1 MAFCKFSS
9 EYVISKE
16 TQVDNLF
23 INEFL
28 PYAPAECVKVYL
40 YGLYKCSNSGAYD
53 NTIENFSKV
62 LNLTEEEI
70 EDAFLYWQEQGL
82 VQVLNTCPIEIRFM
96 PLKNVINNTKK
107 YKPEEFAT
115 FNRQVQEI
123 LEGRQITPTEYD
135 EYYYLLKTLHFQPE
149 ALLMII
155 KFCTQI
161 KGANVG
167 YKYILTV
174 AKNWANEGITTTKS
188 VEDRLISY
196 EQAGSDI
203 EKLLKLCGAKR
214 IASLEERELF
224 LKWTKEFGF
233 DFKTLEYVAK
243 LLKPNKVNFDKLDV
257 RLTKYYEMKK
267 LSIKEIEDYEKEKSE
282 MYSLARDINKKMGLY
297 YENLEPVVENYISKW
312 LNLGHSQAS
321 LFALA
326 EYCFKNSIRT
336 LEGLDS
342 TILKL
347 YKLGVVSIEAIE
359 QYMSELI
366 TQDKEIKNILEKLG
380 IARLVTNQDRAYYK
394 TWTQV
399 WNLSDELINLGTE
412 LSTGKFQPI
421 QYLNKLLSN
430 WHTNNVKTLEEA
442 KNCKLPE
449 KEKEIKTRVSPNKGR
464 SYKKEELDALFDSLE
479 EIEL

>member
-16 TQVDNLF
+16 TPVDNLF

-40 YGLYKCSNSGAYD
+40 YGLYKCTNSSSYD
-53 NTIENFSKV
+53 NTIENFAKV
-62 LNLTEEEI
+62 LNLTEEEV
-70 EDAFLYWQEQGL
+70 EDAFLYWQDEGL

-107 YKPEEFAT
+107 YKPEEFST

-135 EYYYLLKTLHFQPE
+135 EYYYLLKTMHFQPE

-167 YKYILTV
+167 YKYIVTV

-188 VEDRLISY
+188 VEERLFTY
-196 EQAGSDI
+196 EQAGSDL
-203 EKLLKLCGAKR
+203 EKLLKICGAKR
-214 IASLEERELF
+214 NATLEEREMF
-224 LKWTKEFGF
+224 LKWTKELGF
-233 DFKTLEYVAK
+233 NYNTIEYVAK
-243 LLKPNKVNFDKLDV
+243 LLKPTKVNFEKLDA
-257 RLTKYYEMKK
+257 RLLKYYEMKK

-282 MYSLARDINKKMGLY
+282 MYTLAKEINKKMGLY
-297 YENLEPVVENYISKW
+297 YENLEPVVENYVSKW
-312 LNLGHSQAS
+312 LNLGHNSTS
-321 LFALA
+321 LLALA
-326 EYCFKNSIRT
+326 DYCFKNSIRT

-342 TILKL
+342 TVLKL
-347 YKLGVVSIEAIE
+347 YKLGIVSMEAIE
-359 QYMSELI
+359 EYMQELI
-366 TQDKEIKNILEKLG
+366 SLDKEIKEILEKLG
-380 IARLVTNQDRAYYK
+380 ISRMVTNQDRTYYK
-394 TWTQV
+394 TWKQD
-399 WNLSDELINLGTE
+399 WNLSAELIALGVE
-412 LSTGKFQPI
+412 MSADKFQPL

-430 WHTNNVKTLEEA
+430 WHTNSVKTLDEA
-442 KNCKLPE
+442 KNYIIPE
-449 KEKEIKTRVSPNKGR
+449 KAPEKVSKNKGR

>member
-16 TQVDNLF
+16 TPVDNLF

-40 YGLYKCSNSGAYD
+40 YGLYKCTNSSSYD
-53 NTIENFSKV
+53 NTIENFAKV
-62 LNLTEEEI
+62 LNLTEEEV
-70 EDAFLYWQEQGL
+70 EDAFLYWQDEGL

-107 YKPEEFAT
+107 YKPEEFST

-135 EYYYLLKTLHFQPE
+135 EYYYLLKTMHFQPE

-167 YKYILTV
+167 YKYIVTV

-188 VEDRLISY
+188 VEERLFTY
-196 EQAGSDI
+196 EQAGSDL
-203 EKLLKLCGAKR
+203 EKLLKICGAKR
-214 IASLEERELF
+214 NATLEEREMF
-224 LKWTKEFGF
+224 LKWTKELGF
-233 DFKTLEYVAK
+233 NYNTIEYVAK
-243 LLKPNKVNFDKLDV
+243 LLKPTKVNFEKLDA
-257 RLTKYYEMKK
+257 RLLKYYEMKK

-282 MYSLARDINKKMGLY
+282 MYTLAREINKKMGLY

-312 LNLGHSQAS
+312 LNLGHNSTS
-321 LFALA
+321 LLALA
-326 EYCFKNSIRT
+326 DYCFKNSIRT

-342 TILKL
+342 TVLKL
-347 YKLGVVSIEAIE
+347 YKLGVVSMEAIE
-359 QYMSELI
+359 EYMQELI
-366 TQDKEIKNILEKLG
+366 SLDKEIKEILEKLG
-380 IARLVTNQDRAYYK
+380 ISRMVTNQDRTYYK
-394 TWTQV
+394 TWKQD
-399 WNLSDELINLGTE
+399 WNLSSELIALGVE
-412 LSTGKFQPI
+412 MSAGKFQPL

-430 WHTNNVKTLEEA
+430 WHTNSVKTLDED
-442 KNCKLPE
+442 KNYIIPE
-449 KEKEIKTRVSPNKGR
+449 KAPEKVSKNKGR

>member
-16 TQVDNLF
+16 TPVDNLF

-40 YGLYKCSNSGAYD
+40 YGLYKCTNSSSYD
-53 NTIENFSKV
+53 NTIENFAKV
-62 LNLTEEEI
+62 LNLTEEEV
-70 EDAFLYWQEQGL
+70 EDAFLYWQDEGL

-107 YKPEEFAT
+107 YKPEEFST

-135 EYYYLLKTLHFQPE
+135 EYYYLLKTMHFQPE

-167 YKYILTV
+167 YKYIVTV

-188 VEDRLISY
+188 VEERLFTY
-196 EQAGSDI
+196 EQAGSDL
-203 EKLLKLCGAKR
+203 EKLLKICGAKR
-214 IASLEERELF
+214 NATLEEREMF
-224 LKWTKEFGF
+224 LKWTKELGF
-233 DFKTLEYVAK
+233 NYNTIEYVAK
-243 LLKPNKVNFDKLDV
+243 LLKPTKVNFEKLDA
-257 RLTKYYEMKK
+257 RLLKYYEMKK

-282 MYSLARDINKKMGLY
+282 MYTLAREINKKMGLY

-312 LNLGHSQAS
+312 LNLGHNSTS
-321 LFALA
+321 LLALA
-326 EYCFKNSIRT
+326 DYCFKNSIRT

-342 TILKL
+342 TVLKL
-347 YKLGVVSIEAIE
+347 YKLGVVSMEAIE
-359 QYMSELI
+359 EYMQELI
-366 TQDKEIKNILEKLG
+366 SLDKEIKEILEKLG
-380 IARLVTNQDRAYYK
+380 ISRMVTNQDRTYYK
-394 TWTQV
+394 TWKQD
-399 WNLSDELINLGTE
+399 WNLSSELIALGVE
-412 LSTGKFQPI
+412 MSAGKFQPL

-430 WHTNNVKTLEEA
+430 WHTNSVKTLDEA
-442 KNCKLPE
+442 KNYIIPE
-449 KEKEIKTRVSPNKGR
+449 KAPEKVSKNKGR

>member
-16 TQVDNLF
+16 TPVDNLF

-40 YGLYKCSNSGAYD
+40 YGLYKCTNSSSYD
-53 NTIENFSKV
+53 NTIENFAKV
-62 LNLTEEEI
+62 LNLTEEEV
-70 EDAFLYWQEQGL
+70 EDAFLYWQDEGL

-107 YKPEEFAT
+107 YKPEEFST

-123 LEGRQITPTEYD
+123 VEGRQITPTEYD
-135 EYYYLLKTLHFQPE
+135 EYYYLLKTMHFQPE

-167 YKYILTV
+167 YKYIVTV

-188 VEDRLISY
+188 VEERLFTY
-196 EQAGSDI
+196 EQAGSDL
-203 EKLLKLCGAKR
+203 EKLLKICGAKR
-214 IASLEERELF
+214 NATLEEREMF
-224 LKWTKEFGF
+224 LKWTKELGF
-233 DFKTLEYVAK
+233 NYNTIEYVAK
-243 LLKPNKVNFDKLDV
+243 LLKPTKVNFEKLDA
-257 RLTKYYEMKK
+257 RLLKYYEMKK

-282 MYSLARDINKKMGLY
+282 MYTLAREINKKMGLY

-312 LNLGHSQAS
+312 LNLGHNSTS
-321 LFALA
+321 LLALA
-326 EYCFKNSIRT
+326 DYCFKNSIRT

-342 TILKL
+342 TVLKL
-347 YKLGVVSIEAIE
+347 YKLGVVSMEAIE
-359 QYMSELI
+359 EYMQELI
-366 TQDKEIKNILEKLG
+366 SLDKEIKEILEKLG
-380 IARLVTNQDRAYYK
+380 ISRMVTNQDRTYYK
-394 TWTQV
+394 TWKQD
-399 WNLSDELINLGTE
+399 WNLSSELIALGVE
-412 LSTGKFQPI
+412 MSAGKFQPL

-430 WHTNNVKTLEEA
+430 WHTNSVKTLDEA
-442 KNCKLPE
+442 KNYIIPE
-449 KEKEIKTRVSPNKGR
+449 KAPEKVSKNKGR

>member
-16 TQVDNLF
+16 TPVDNLF

-40 YGLYKCSNSGAYD
+40 YGLYKCTNSSSYD
-53 NTIENFSKV
+53 NTIEIFAKV
-62 LNLTEEEI
+62 LNLTEEEV
-70 EDAFLYWQEQGL
+70 EDAFLYWQDEGL

-107 YKPEEFAT
+107 YKPEEFST

-135 EYYYLLKTLHFQPE
+135 EYYYLLKTMHFQPE

-167 YKYILTV
+167 YKYIVTV

-188 VEDRLISY
+188 VEERLFTY
-196 EQAGSDI
+196 EQAGSDL
-203 EKLLKLCGAKR
+203 EKLLKICGAKR
-214 IASLEERELF
+214 NATLEEREMF
-224 LKWTKEFGF
+224 LKWTKELGF
-233 DFKTLEYVAK
+233 NYNTIEYVAK
-243 LLKPNKVNFDKLDV
+243 LLKPTKVNFEKLDA
-257 RLTKYYEMKK
+257 RLLKYYEMKK

-282 MYSLARDINKKMGLY
+282 MYTLAREINKKMGLY

-312 LNLGHSQAS
+312 LNLGHNSTS
-321 LFALA
+321 LLALA
-326 EYCFKNSIRT
+326 DYCFKNSIRT

-342 TILKL
+342 TVLKL
-347 YKLGVVSIEAIE
+347 YKLGVVSMEAIE
-359 QYMSELI
+359 EYMQELI
-366 TQDKEIKNILEKLG
+366 SLDKEIKEILEKLG
-380 IARLVTNQDRAYYK
+380 ISRMVTNQDRTYYK
-394 TWTQV
+394 TWKQD
-399 WNLSDELINLGTE
+399 WNLSSELIALGVE
-412 LSTGKFQPI
+412 MSAGKFQPL

-430 WHTNNVKTLEEA
+430 WHTNSVKTLDEA
-442 KNCKLPE
+442 KNYIIPE
-449 KEKEIKTRVSPNKGR
+449 KAPEKVSKNKGR

>member
-16 TQVDNLF
+16 TPVDNLF

-40 YGLYKCSNSGAYD
+40 YGLYKCTNSSSYD
-53 NTIENFSKV
+53 NTIENFAKV
-62 LNLTEEEI
+62 LNLTEEEV
-70 EDAFLYWQEQGL
+70 EDAFLYWQDEGL

-107 YKPEEFAT
+107 YKPEEFST

-135 EYYYLLKTLHFQPE
+135 EYYYLLKTMHFQPE

-167 YKYILTV
+167 YKYIVTV

-188 VEDRLISY
+188 VEERLFTY
-196 EQAGSDI
+196 EQAGSDL
-203 EKLLKLCGAKR
+203 EKLLKICGAKR
-214 IASLEERELF
+214 NATLEEREMF
-224 LKWTKEFGF
+224 LKWTKELGF
-233 DFKTLEYVAK
+233 NYNTIEYVAK
-243 LLKPNKVNFDKLDV
+243 LLKPTKVNFEKLDA
-257 RLTKYYEMKK
+257 RLLKYYEMKK

-282 MYSLARDINKKMGLY
+282 MYTLAREINKKMGLY

-312 LNLGHSQAS
+312 LNLGHNSTS
-321 LFALA
+321 LLALA
-326 EYCFKNSIRT
+326 DYCFKNSIRT

-342 TILKL
+342 TVLKL
-347 YKLGVVSIEAIE
+347 YKLGVVSMEAIE
-359 QYMSELI
+359 EYMQELI
-366 TQDKEIKNILEKLG
+366 SLDKEVKEILEKLG
-380 IARLVTNQDRAYYK
+380 ISRMVTNQDRTYYK
-394 TWTQV
+394 TWKQD
-399 WNLSDELINLGTE
+399 WNLSSELIALGVE
-412 LSTGKFQPI
+412 MSAGKFQPL

-430 WHTNNVKTLEEA
+430 WHTNSVKTLDEA
-442 KNCKLPE
+442 KNYIIPE
-449 KEKEIKTRVSPNKGR
+449 KAPEKVSKNKGR

>member
-16 TQVDNLF
+16 TPVDNLF

-40 YGLYKCSNSGAYD
+40 YGLYKCTNSSSYD
-53 NTIENFSKV
+53 NTIENFAKV
-62 LNLTEEEI
+62 LNLTEEEV
-70 EDAFLYWQEQGL
+70 EDAFLYWQDEGL

-107 YKPEEFAT
+107 YKPEEFST

-135 EYYYLLKTLHFQPE
+135 EYYYLLKTMHFQPE

-167 YKYILTV
+167 YKYIVTV

-188 VEDRLISY
+188 VEERLFTY
-196 EQAGSDI
+196 EQAGSDL
-203 EKLLKLCGAKR
+203 EKLLKICGAKR
-214 IASLEERELF
+214 NATLEEREMF
-224 LKWTKEFGF
+224 LKWTKELGF
-233 DFKTLEYVAK
+233 NYNTIEYVAK
-243 LLKPNKVNFDKLDV
+243 LLKPTKVNFEKLDA
-257 RLTKYYEMKK
+257 RLLKYYEMKK

-282 MYSLARDINKKMGLY
+282 MYTLAREINKKMGLY
-297 YENLEPVVENYISKW
+297 YENLEPVVENYVSKW
-312 LNLGHSQAS
+312 LNLGHNSTS
-321 LFALA
+321 LLALA
-326 EYCFKNSIRT
+326 DYCFKNSIRT

-342 TILKL
+342 TVLKL
-347 YKLGVVSIEAIE
+347 YKLGIVSMEAIE
-359 QYMSELI
+359 EYMQELI
-366 TQDKEIKNILEKLG
+366 LLDKEIKEILEKLG
-380 IARLVTNQDRAYYK
+380 ISRMVTNQDRTYYK
-394 TWTQV
+394 TWKQD
-399 WNLSDELINLGTE
+399 WNLSSELIALGVE
-412 LSTGKFQPI
+412 MSAGKFQPL

-430 WHTNNVKTLEEA
+430 WHTNSVKTLDEA
-442 KNCKLPE
+442 KNYIIPE
-449 KEKEIKTRVSPNKGR
+449 KAPEKVSKNKGR

>member
-16 TQVDNLF
+16 TPVDNLF

-40 YGLYKCSNSGAYD
+40 YGLYKCTNSSSYD
-53 NTIENFSKV
+53 NTIENFAKV
-62 LNLTEEEI
+62 LNLTEEEV
-70 EDAFLYWQEQGL
+70 EDAFLYWQDEGL

-107 YKPEEFAT
+107 YKPEEFST

-135 EYYYLLKTLHFQPE
+135 EYYYLLKTMHFQPE

-167 YKYILTV
+167 YKYIVTV

-188 VEDRLISY
+188 VEERLFTY
-196 EQAGSDI
+196 EQAGSDL
-203 EKLLKLCGAKR
+203 EKLLKICGAKR
-214 IASLEERELF
+214 NATLEEREMF
-224 LKWTKEFGF
+224 LKWTKELGF
-233 DFKTLEYVAK
+233 NYNTIEYVAK
-243 LLKPNKVNFDKLDV
+243 LLKPTKVNFEKLDA
-257 RLTKYYEMKK
+257 RLLKYYEMKK

-282 MYSLARDINKKMGLY
+282 MYTLAREINKKMGLY
-297 YENLEPVVENYISKW
+297 YENLEPVVENYVSKW
-312 LNLGHSQAS
+312 LNLGHNSTS

-326 EYCFKNSIRT
+326 DYCFKNSIRT

-342 TILKL
+342 TVLKL
-347 YKLGVVSIEAIE
+347 YKLGIVSMEAIE
-359 QYMSELI
+359 EYMQELI
-366 TQDKEIKNILEKLG
+366 SLDKEIKEILEKLG
-380 IARLVTNQDRAYYK
+380 ISRMVTNQDRTYYK
-394 TWTQV
+394 TWKQD
-399 WNLSDELINLGTE
+399 WNLSSELIALGVE
-412 LSTGKFQPI
+412 MSAGKFQPL

-430 WHTNNVKTLEEA
+430 WHTNSVKTLDEA
-442 KNCKLPE
+442 KNYIIPE
-449 KEKEIKTRVSPNKGR
+449 KAPEKVSKNKGR

>member
-16 TQVDNLF
+16 TPVDNLF

-40 YGLYKCSNSGAYD
+40 YGLYKCTNSSSYD
-53 NTIENFSKV
+53 NTIENFAKV
-62 LNLTEEEI
+62 LNLTEEEV
-70 EDAFLYWQEQGL
+70 EDAFLYWQDEGL

-107 YKPEEFAT
+107 YKPEEFST

-135 EYYYLLKTLHFQPE
+135 EYYYLLKTMHFQPE

-167 YKYILTV
+167 YKYIVTV

-188 VEDRLISY
+188 VEERLFTY
-196 EQAGSDI
+196 EQAGSDL
-203 EKLLKLCGAKR
+203 EKLLKICGAKR
-214 IASLEERELF
+214 NATLEEREMF
-224 LKWTKEFGF
+224 LKWTKELGF
-233 DFKTLEYVAK
+233 NYNTIEYVAK
-243 LLKPNKVNFDKLDV
+243 LLKPTKVNFEKLDA
-257 RLTKYYEMKK
+257 RLLKYYEMKK

-282 MYSLARDINKKMGLY
+282 MYTLAREINKKMGLY
-297 YENLEPVVENYISKW
+297 YENLEPVVENYVSKW
-312 LNLGHSQAS
+312 LNLGHSSTS
-321 LFALA
+321 LLALA
-326 EYCFKNSIRT
+326 DYCFKNSIRT

-342 TILKL
+342 TVLKL
-347 YKLGVVSIEAIE
+347 YKLGVVSMEAIE
-359 QYMSELI
+359 EYMQELI
-366 TQDKEIKNILEKLG
+366 SLDKEIKEILEKLG
-380 IARLVTNQDRAYYK
+380 ISRMVTNQDRTYYK
-394 TWTQV
+394 TWKQD
-399 WNLSDELINLGTE
+399 WNLSSELIALGVE
-412 LSTGKFQPI
+412 MSAGKFQPL

-430 WHTNNVKTLEEA
+430 WHTNSVKTLDEA
-442 KNCKLPE
+442 KNYIIPE
-449 KEKEIKTRVSPNKGR
+449 KAPEKVSKNKGR

>member
-16 TQVDNLF
+16 TPVDNLF

-40 YGLYKCSNSGAYD
+40 YGLYKCTNSSSYD
-53 NTIENFSKV
+53 NTIENFAKV
-62 LNLTEEEI
+62 LNLTEEEV
-70 EDAFLYWQEQGL
+70 EDAFLYWQDEGL

-107 YKPEEFAT
+107 YKPEEFST

-135 EYYYLLKTLHFQPE
+135 EYYYLLKTMHFQPE

-161 KGANVG
+161 KGVNVG
-167 YKYILTV
+167 YKYIVTV

-188 VEDRLISY
+188 VEERLFTY
-196 EQAGSDI
+196 EQAGSDL
-203 EKLLKLCGAKR
+203 EKLLKICGAKR
-214 IASLEERELF
+214 NATLEEREMF
-224 LKWTKEFGF
+224 LKWTKELGF
-233 DFKTLEYVAK
+233 NYNTIEYVAK
-243 LLKPNKVNFDKLDV
+243 LLKPTKVNFEKLDA
-257 RLTKYYEMKK
+257 RLLKYYEMKK

-282 MYSLARDINKKMGLY
+282 MYTLAREINKKMGLY
-297 YENLEPVVENYISKW
+297 YENLEPVVENYVSKW
-312 LNLGHSQAS
+312 LNLGHSSTS
-321 LFALA
+321 LLALA
-326 EYCFKNSIRT
+326 DYCFKNSIRT

-342 TILKL
+342 TVLKL
-347 YKLGVVSIEAIE
+347 YKLGIVSMEAIE
-359 QYMSELI
+359 EYMQELI
-366 TQDKEIKNILEKLG
+366 SLDKEVKEILEKLG
-380 IARLVTNQDRAYYK
+380 ISRIVTNQDRTYYK
-394 TWTQV
+394 TWKQD
-399 WNLSDELINLGTE
+399 WNLSSELIALGVE
-412 LSTGKFQPI
+412 MSAGKFQPL

-430 WHTNNVKTLEEA
+430 WHTNSVKTLDEA
-442 KNCKLPE
+442 KNFIIPE
-449 KEKEIKTRVSPNKGR
+449 KAPEKVSKNKGR

>member
-16 TQVDNLF
+16 TPVDNLF

-40 YGLYKCSNSGAYD
+40 YGLYKCTNSSSYD
-53 NTIENFSKV
+53 NTIENFAKV
-62 LNLTEEEI
+62 LNLTEEEV
-70 EDAFLYWQEQGL
+70 EDAFLYWQDEGL

-107 YKPEEFAT
+107 YKPEEFST

-135 EYYYLLKTLHFQPE
+135 EYYYLLKTMHFQPE

-167 YKYILTV
+167 YKYIVTV

-188 VEDRLISY
+188 VEERLFTY
-196 EQAGSDI
+196 EQAGSDL
-203 EKLLKLCGAKR
+203 EKLLKICGAKR
-214 IASLEERELF
+214 NATLEEREMF
-224 LKWTKEFGF
+224 LKWTKELGF
-233 DFKTLEYVAK
+233 NYNTIEYVAK
-243 LLKPNKVNFDKLDV
+243 LLKPTKVNFEKLDA
-257 RLTKYYEMKK
+257 RLLKYYEMKK

-282 MYSLARDINKKMGLY
+282 MYTLAREINKKMGLY

-312 LNLGHSQAS
+312 LNLGHNSTS
-321 LFALA
+321 LLALA
-326 EYCFKNSIRT
+326 DYCFKNSIRT

-342 TILKL
+342 TVLKL
-347 YKLGVVSIEAIE
+347 YKLGIVSMEAIE
-359 QYMSELI
+359 EYMQELI
-366 TQDKEIKNILEKLG
+366 LLDKEIKVILEKLG
-380 IARLVTNQDRAYYK
+380 ISRMVTNQDRTYYK
-394 TWTQV
+394 TWKQD
-399 WNLSDELINLGTE
+399 WNLSSELIALGVE
-412 LSTGKFQPI
+412 MSAGKFQPL

-430 WHTNNVKTLEEA
+430 WHTNSVKTLDEA
-442 KNCKLPE
+442 KNYIIPE
-449 KEKEIKTRVSPNKGR
+449 KAPEKVSKNKGR

>member
-16 TQVDNLF
+16 TPVDNLF

-40 YGLYKCSNSGAYD
+40 YGLYKCTNSSSYD
-53 NTIENFSKV
+53 NTIENFAKV
-62 LNLTEEEI
+62 LNLTEEEV
-70 EDAFLYWQEQGL
+70 EDAFLYWQDEGL

-107 YKPEEFAT
+107 YKPEEFST

-135 EYYYLLKTLHFQPE
+135 EYYYLLKTMHFQPE

-167 YKYILTV
+167 YKYIVTV

-188 VEDRLISY
+188 VEERLFTY
-196 EQAGSDI
+196 EQAGSDL
-203 EKLLKLCGAKR
+203 EKLLKICGAKR
-214 IASLEERELF
+214 NATLEEREMF
-224 LKWTKEFGF
+224 LKWTKELGF
-233 DFKTLEYVAK
+233 NYNTIEYVGK
-243 LLKPNKVNFDKLDV
+243 LLKPTKVNFEKLDA
-257 RLTKYYEMKK
+257 RLLKYYEMKK

-282 MYSLARDINKKMGLY
+282 MYTLAREINKKMGLY

-312 LNLGHSQAS
+312 LNLGHNSTS
-321 LFALA
+321 LLALA
-326 EYCFKNSIRT
+326 DYCFKNSIRT

-342 TILKL
+342 TVLKL
-347 YKLGVVSIEAIE
+347 YKLGIVSMEAIE
-359 QYMSELI
+359 EYMQELI
-366 TQDKEIKNILEKLG
+366 SLDKEIKEILEKLG
-380 IARLVTNQDRAYYK
+380 ISRMVTNQDRTYYK
-394 TWTQV
+394 TWKQD
-399 WNLSDELINLGTE
+399 WNLSSELIALGVE
-412 LSTGKFQPI
+412 MSAGKFQPL

-430 WHTNNVKTLEEA
+430 WHTNSVKTLDEA
-442 KNCKLPE
+442 KNYIIPE
-449 KEKEIKTRVSPNKGR
+449 KAPEKVSKNKGR

>member
-16 TQVDNLF
+16 TPVDNLF

-40 YGLYKCSNSGAYD
+40 YGLYKCTNSSSYD
-53 NTIENFSKV
+53 NTIENFAKV
-62 LNLTEEEI
+62 LNLTEEEV
-70 EDAFLYWQEQGL
+70 EDAFLYWQDEGL

-107 YKPEEFAT
+107 YKPEEFST

-135 EYYYLLKTLHFQPE
+135 EYYYLLKTMHFQPE

-167 YKYILTV
+167 YKYIVTV

-188 VEDRLISY
+188 VEERLFTY
-196 EQAGSDI
+196 EQAGSDL
-203 EKLLKLCGAKR
+203 EKLLKICGAKR
-214 IASLEERELF
+214 NATLEEREMF
-224 LKWTKEFGF
+224 LKWTKELGF
-233 DFKTLEYVAK
+233 NYNTIEYVAK
-243 LLKPNKVNFDKLDV
+243 LLKPTKVNFEKLDA
-257 RLTKYYEMKK
+257 RLLKYYEMKK

-282 MYSLARDINKKMGLY
+282 MYTLAREINKKMGLY

-312 LNLGHSQAS
+312 LNLGHNSTS
-321 LFALA
+321 LLALA
-326 EYCFKNSIRT
+326 DYCFKNSIRT

-342 TILKL
+342 TVLKL
-347 YKLGVVSIEAIE
+347 YKLGIVSMEAIE
-359 QYMSELI
+359 EYMQELI
-366 TQDKEIKNILEKLG
+366 SLDKEIKEILEKLG
-380 IARLVTNQDRAYYK
+380 ISRMVTNQDRTYYK
-394 TWTQV
+394 TWKQD
-399 WNLSDELINLGTE
+399 WNLSSELIALGVE
-412 LSTGKFQPI
+412 MSAGKFQPL

-430 WHTNNVKTLEEA
+430 WHTNSVKTLDEA
-442 KNCKLPE
+442 KNYIIPE
-449 KEKEIKTRVSPNKGR
+449 KMPEKVSKNKGR

>member
-16 TQVDNLF
+16 TPVDNLF

-40 YGLYKCSNSGAYD
+40 YGLYKCTNSSSYD
-53 NTIENFSKV
+53 NTIENFAKV
-62 LNLTEEEI
+62 LNLTEEEV
-70 EDAFLYWQEQGL
+70 EDAFLYWQDEGL

-107 YKPEEFAT
+107 YKPEEFST

-135 EYYYLLKTLHFQPE
+135 EYYYLLKTMHFQPE

-167 YKYILTV
+167 YKYIVTV

-188 VEDRLISY
+188 VEERLFTY
-196 EQAGSDI
+196 EQAGSDL
-203 EKLLKLCGAKR
+203 EKLLKICGAKR
-214 IASLEERELF
+214 SATLEEREMF
-224 LKWTKEFGF
+224 LKWTKELGF
-233 DFKTLEYVAK
+233 NYNTIEYVAK
-243 LLKPNKVNFDKLDV
+243 LLKPTKVNFEKLDA
-257 RLTKYYEMKK
+257 RLLKYYEMKK

-282 MYSLARDINKKMGLY
+282 MYTLAREINKKMGLY

-312 LNLGHSQAS
+312 LNLGHNSTS
-321 LFALA
+321 LLALA
-326 EYCFKNSIRT
+326 DYCFKNSIRT

-342 TILKL
+342 TVLKL
-347 YKLGVVSIEAIE
+347 YKLGIVSMEAIE
-359 QYMSELI
+359 EYMQELI
-366 TQDKEIKNILEKLG
+366 SLDKEIKEILEKLG
-380 IARLVTNQDRAYYK
+380 ISRMVTNQDRTYYK
-394 TWTQV
+394 TWKQD
-399 WNLSDELINLGTE
+399 WNLSSELIALGVE
-412 LSTGKFQPI
+412 MSAGKFQPL

-430 WHTNNVKTLEEA
+430 WHTNSVKTLDEA
-442 KNCKLPE
+442 KNYIIPE
-449 KEKEIKTRVSPNKGR
+449 KAPEKVSKNKGR

>member
-16 TQVDNLF
+16 TPVDNLF

-40 YGLYKCSNSGAYD
+40 YGLYKCTNSSSYD
-53 NTIENFSKV
+53 NTIENFAKV
-62 LNLTEEEI
+62 LNLTEEEV
-70 EDAFLYWQEQGL
+70 EDAFLYWQDEGL

-107 YKPEEFAT
+107 YKPEEFST

-135 EYYYLLKTLHFQPE
+135 EYYYLLKTMHFQPE

-167 YKYILTV
+167 YKYIVTV

-188 VEDRLISY
+188 VEERLFTY
-196 EQAGSDI
+196 EQAGSDL
-203 EKLLKLCGAKR
+203 EKLLKICGAKR
-214 IASLEERELF
+214 NATLEEREMF
-224 LKWTKEFGF
+224 LKWTKELGF
-233 DFKTLEYVAK
+233 NYNTIEYVAK
-243 LLKPNKVNFDKLDV
+243 LLKPTKVNFEKLDA
-257 RLTKYYEMKK
+257 RLLKYYEMKK

-282 MYSLARDINKKMGLY
+282 MYTLAREINKKMGLY

-312 LNLGHSQAS
+312 LNLGHNSTS
-321 LFALA
+321 LLALA
-326 EYCFKNSIRT
+326 DYCFKNSIRT

-342 TILKL
+342 TVLKL
-347 YKLGVVSIEAIE
+347 YKLGIVSMEAIE
-359 QYMSELI
+359 EYMQELI
-366 TQDKEIKNILEKLG
+366 SLDKEIKEILEKLG
-380 IARLVTNQDRAYYK
+380 ISRMVTNQDRTYYK
-394 TWTQV
+394 TWKQD
-399 WNLSDELINLGTE
+399 WNLSSEFIALGVE
-412 LSTGKFQPI
+412 MSAGKFQPL

-430 WHTNNVKTLEEA
+430 WHTNSVKTLDEA
-442 KNCKLPE
+442 KNYIIPE
-449 KEKEIKTRVSPNKGR
+449 KAPEKVSKNKGR

>member
-16 TQVDNLF
+16 TPVDNLF

-40 YGLYKCSNSGAYD
+40 YGLYKCTNSSSYD
-53 NTIENFSKV
+53 NTIENFAKV
-62 LNLTEEEI
+62 LNLTEEEV
-70 EDAFLYWQEQGL
+70 EDAFLYWQDEGL

-107 YKPEEFAT
+107 YKPEEFST

-135 EYYYLLKTLHFQPE
+135 EYYYLLKTMHFQPE

-167 YKYILTV
+167 YKYIVTV

-188 VEDRLISY
+188 VEERLFTY
-196 EQAGSDI
+196 EQAGSDL
-203 EKLLKLCGAKR
+203 EKLLKICGAKR
-214 IASLEERELF
+214 NATLEEREMF
-224 LKWTKEFGF
+224 LKWTKELGF
-233 DFKTLEYVAK
+233 NYNTIEYVAK
-243 LLKPNKVNFDKLDV
+243 LLKPTKVNFEKLDA
-257 RLTKYYEMKK
+257 RLLKYYEMKK

-282 MYSLARDINKKMGLY
+282 MYTLAREINKKMGLY
-297 YENLEPVVENYISKW
+297 YENLEPVVENYVSKW
-312 LNLGHSQAS
+312 LNLGHNSTS
-321 LFALA
+321 LLALA
-326 EYCFKNSIRT
+326 DYCFKNSIRT

-342 TILKL
+342 TVLKL
-347 YKLGVVSIEAIE
+347 YKLGIVSMEAIE
-359 QYMSELI
+359 EYMQELI
-366 TQDKEIKNILEKLG
+366 SLDKEIKEILEKLG
-380 IARLVTNQDRAYYK
+380 ISRMVTNQDRTYYK
-394 TWTQV
+394 TWKQD
-399 WNLSDELINLGTE
+399 WNLSSELIALGVE
-412 LSTGKFQPI
+412 MSAGKFQPL

-430 WHTNNVKTLEEA
+430 WHTNSVKTLDEA
-442 KNCKLPE
+442 KNYIIPE
-449 KEKEIKTRVSPNKGR
+449 KMPEKVSKNKGR

>member
-16 TQVDNLF
+16 TPVDNLF

-40 YGLYKCSNSGAYD
+40 YGLYKCTNSSSYD
-53 NTIENFSKV
+53 NTIENFAKV
-62 LNLTEEEI
+62 LNLTEEEV
-70 EDAFLYWQEQGL
+70 EDAFLYWQDEGL

-107 YKPEEFAT
+107 YKPEEFST

-135 EYYYLLKTLHFQPE
+135 EYYYLLKTMHFQPE

-167 YKYILTV
+167 YKYIVTV

-188 VEDRLISY
+188 VEERLFTY
-196 EQAGSDI
+196 EQAGSDL
-203 EKLLKLCGAKR
+203 EKLLKICGAKR
-214 IASLEERELF
+214 NATLEEREMF
-224 LKWTKEFGF
+224 LKWTKELGF
-233 DFKTLEYVAK
+233 NYNTIEYVAK
-243 LLKPNKVNFDKLDV
+243 LLKPTKVNFEKLDA
-257 RLTKYYEMKK
+257 RLLKYYEMKK

-282 MYSLARDINKKMGLY
+282 MYTLAREINKKMGLY

-312 LNLGHSQAS
+312 LNLGHNSTS
-321 LFALA
+321 LLALA
-326 EYCFKNSIRT
+326 DYCFKNSIRT

-342 TILKL
+342 TVLKL
-347 YKLGVVSIEAIE
+347 YKLGVVSMEAIE
-359 QYMSELI
+359 EYMQELI
-366 TQDKEIKNILEKLG
+366 SLDKEIKEILEKLG
-380 IARLVTNQDRAYYK
+380 ISRMVTNQDRTYYK
-394 TWTQV
+394 TWKQD
-399 WNLSDELINLGTE
+399 WNLSSELIALGVE
-412 LSTGKFQPI
+412 MSAGKFQPL

-430 WHTNNVKTLEEA
+430 WHTNSVKTLDEA
-442 KNCKLPE
+442 KNYIIPE
-449 KEKEIKTRVSPNKGR
+449 KAPEKVIKNKGR

>member
-16 TQVDNLF
+16 TPVDNLF

-40 YGLYKCSNSGAYD
+40 YGLYKCTNSSSYD
-53 NTIENFSKV
+53 NTIENFAKV
-62 LNLTEEEI
+62 LNLTEEEV
-70 EDAFLYWQEQGL
+70 EDAFLYWQDEGL

-107 YKPEEFAT
+107 YKPEEFST

-135 EYYYLLKTLHFQPE
+135 EYYYLLKTMHFQPE

-167 YKYILTV
+167 YKYIVTV

-188 VEDRLISY
+188 VEERLFTY
-196 EQAGSDI
+196 EQAGSDL
-203 EKLLKLCGAKR
+203 EKLLKICGAKR
-214 IASLEERELF
+214 NATLEEREMF

-233 DFKTLEYVAK
+233 NYNTIEYVAK
-243 LLKPNKVNFDKLDV
+243 LLKPTKVNFEKLDA
-257 RLTKYYEMKK
+257 RLLKYYEMKK

-282 MYSLARDINKKMGLY
+282 MYTLAREINKKMGLY
-297 YENLEPVVENYISKW
+297 YENLEPVVENYVSKW
-312 LNLGHSQAS
+312 LNLGHNSTS
-321 LFALA
+321 LLALA
-326 EYCFKNSIRT
+326 DYCFKNSIRT

-342 TILKL
+342 TVLKL
-347 YKLGVVSIEAIE
+347 YKLGVVSMEAIE
-359 QYMSELI
+359 EYMQELI
-366 TQDKEIKNILEKLG
+366 LLDKEIKEILEKLG
-380 IARLVTNQDRAYYK
+380 ISRMVTNQDRTYYK
-394 TWTQV
+394 TWKQD
-399 WNLSDELINLGTE
+399 WNLSSELIALGVE
-412 LSTGKFQPI
+412 MSAGKFQPL

-430 WHTNNVKTLEEA
+430 WHTNSVKTLDEA
-442 KNCKLPE
+442 KNYIIPE
-449 KEKEIKTRVSPNKGR
+449 KAPEKVSKNKGR

>member
-16 TQVDNLF
+16 TPVDNLF

-40 YGLYKCSNSGAYD
+40 YGLYKCTNSSSYD
-53 NTIENFSKV
+53 NTIENFAKV
-62 LNLTEEEI
+62 LNLTEEEV
-70 EDAFLYWQEQGL
+70 EDAFLYWQDEGL

-107 YKPEEFAT
+107 YKPEEFST

-135 EYYYLLKTLHFQPE
+135 EYYYLLKTMHFQPE

-167 YKYILTV
+167 YKYIVTV

-188 VEDRLISY
+188 VEERLFTY
-196 EQAGSDI
+196 EQAGSDL
-203 EKLLKLCGAKR
+203 EKLLKICGAKR
-214 IASLEERELF
+214 NATLEEREMF
-224 LKWTKEFGF
+224 LKWTKELGF
-233 DFKTLEYVAK
+233 NYNTIEYVAK
-243 LLKPNKVNFDKLDV
+243 LLKPTKVNFEKLDA
-257 RLTKYYEMKK
+257 RLLKYYEMKK

-282 MYSLARDINKKMGLY
+282 MYTLAREINKKMGLY

-312 LNLGHSQAS
+312 LNLGHNSTS
-321 LFALA
+321 LLALA
-326 EYCFKNSIRT
+326 DYCFKNSIRT

-342 TILKL
+342 TVLKL
-347 YKLGVVSIEAIE
+347 YKLGIVSMEAIE
-359 QYMSELI
+359 EYMQELI
-366 TQDKEIKNILEKLG
+366 SLDKEIKEILEKLG
-380 IARLVTNQDRAYYK
+380 ISRMVTNQDRTYYK
-394 TWTQV
+394 TWKQD
-399 WNLSDELINLGTE
+399 WNLSSELIALGVE
-412 LSTGKFQPI
+412 MSAGKFQPL

-430 WHTNNVKTLEEA
+430 WHTNSVKTLDEA
-442 KNCKLPE
+442 KNYIIPE
-449 KEKEIKTRVSPNKGR
+449 KAPEKVSKNKAR

>member
-16 TQVDNLF
+16 TPVDNLF

-40 YGLYKCSNSGAYD
+40 YGLYKCTNSSSYD
-53 NTIENFSKV
+53 NTIENFAKV
-62 LNLTEEEI
+62 LNLTEEEV
-70 EDAFLYWQEQGL
+70 EDAFLYWQDEGL

-107 YKPEEFAT
+107 YKPEEFST

-135 EYYYLLKTLHFQPE
+135 EYYYLLRTMHFQPE

-167 YKYILTV
+167 YKYIVTV

-188 VEDRLISY
+188 VEERLFTY
-196 EQAGSDI
+196 EQAGSDL
-203 EKLLKLCGAKR
+203 EKLLKICGAKR
-214 IASLEERELF
+214 NATLEEREMF
-224 LKWTKEFGF
+224 LKWTKELGF
-233 DFKTLEYVAK
+233 NYNTIEYVAK
-243 LLKPNKVNFDKLDV
+243 LLKPTKVNFEKLDA
-257 RLTKYYEMKK
+257 RLLKYYEMKK

-282 MYSLARDINKKMGLY
+282 MYTLAREINKKMGLY

-312 LNLGHSQAS
+312 LNLGHNSTS
-321 LFALA
+321 LLALA
-326 EYCFKNSIRT
+326 DYCFKNSIRT

-342 TILKL
+342 TVLKL
-347 YKLGVVSIEAIE
+347 YKLGIVSMEAIE
-359 QYMSELI
+359 EYMQELI
-366 TQDKEIKNILEKLG
+366 SLDKEIKEILEKLG
-380 IARLVTNQDRAYYK
+380 ISRMVTNQDRTYYK
-394 TWTQV
+394 TWKQD
-399 WNLSDELINLGTE
+399 WNLSSELIALGVE
-412 LSTGKFQPI
+412 MSAGKFQPL

-430 WHTNNVKTLEEA
+430 WHTNSVKTLDEA
-442 KNCKLPE
+442 KNYIIPE
-449 KEKEIKTRVSPNKGR
+449 KAPEKVSKNKGR

>member
-16 TQVDNLF
+16 TPVDNLF

-40 YGLYKCSNSGAYD
+40 YGLYKCTNSSSYD
-53 NTIENFSKV
+53 NTIENFAKV
-62 LNLTEEEI
+62 LNLTEEEV
-70 EDAFLYWQEQGL
+70 EDAFLYWQDEGL

-107 YKPEEFAT
+107 YKPEEFST

-135 EYYYLLKTLHFQPE
+135 EYYYLLKTMHFQPE

-167 YKYILTV
+167 YKYIVTV

-188 VEDRLISY
+188 VEERLFTY
-196 EQAGSDI
+196 EQAGSDL
-203 EKLLKLCGAKR
+203 EKLLKICGAKR
-214 IASLEERELF
+214 NATLEEREMF
-224 LKWTKEFGF
+224 LKWTKELGF
-233 DFKTLEYVAK
+233 NYNTIEYVAK
-243 LLKPNKVNFDKLDV
+243 LLKPTKVNFEKLDA
-257 RLTKYYEMKK
+257 RLLKYYEMKK

-282 MYSLARDINKKMGLY
+282 MYTLAREINKKMGLY
-297 YENLEPVVENYISKW
+297 YENLEPVVENYVSKW
-312 LNLGHSQAS
+312 LNLGHNSTS
-321 LFALA
+321 LLALA
-326 EYCFKNSIRT
+326 DYCFKNSIRT

-342 TILKL
+342 TVLKL
-347 YKLGVVSIEAIE
+347 YKLGIVSMEAIE
-359 QYMSELI
+359 EYMQELI
-366 TQDKEIKNILEKLG
+366 SLDKEIKEILEKLG
-380 IARLVTNQDRAYYK
+380 ISRMVTNQDRTYYK
-394 TWTQV
+394 TWKQD
-399 WNLSDELINLGTE
+399 WNLSSELIALGVE
-412 LSTGKFQPI
+412 MSAGKFQPL

-430 WHTNNVKTLEEA
+430 WHTNSVKTLDEA
-442 KNCKLPE
+442 KNYVIPE
-449 KEKEIKTRVSPNKGR
+449 KAPEKVSKNKGR

>member
-16 TQVDNLF
+16 TPVDNLF

-40 YGLYKCSNSGAYD
+40 YGLYKCTNSSSYD
-53 NTIENFSKV
+53 NTIENFAKV
-62 LNLTEEEI
+62 LNLTEEEV
-70 EDAFLYWQEQGL
+70 EDAFLYWQDEGL

-107 YKPEEFAT
+107 YKPEEFST

-135 EYYYLLKTLHFQPE
+135 EYYYLLKTMHFQPE

-167 YKYILTV
+167 YKYIVTV

-188 VEDRLISY
+188 VEERLFTY
-196 EQAGSDI
+196 EQAGSDL
-203 EKLLKLCGAKR
+203 EKLLKICGAKR
-214 IASLEERELF
+214 NATLEEREMF
-224 LKWTKEFGF
+224 LKWTKELGF
-233 DFKTLEYVAK
+233 NYNTIEYVAK
-243 LLKPNKVNFDKLDV
+243 LLKPTKVNFEKLDA
-257 RLTKYYEMKK
+257 RLLKYYEMKK
-267 LSIKEIEDYEKEKSE
+267 LSIKEIGDYEKEKSE
-282 MYSLARDINKKMGLY
+282 MYTLAREINKKMGLY

-312 LNLGHSQAS
+312 LNLGHNSTS
-321 LFALA
+321 LLALA
-326 EYCFKNSIRT
+326 DYCFKNSIRT

-342 TILKL
+342 TVLKL
-347 YKLGVVSIEAIE
+347 YKLGIVSMEAIE
-359 QYMSELI
+359 EYMQELI
-366 TQDKEIKNILEKLG
+366 SLDKEIKEILEKLG
-380 IARLVTNQDRAYYK
+380 ISRMVTNQDRTYYK
-394 TWTQV
+394 TWKQD
-399 WNLSDELINLGTE
+399 WNLSSELIALGVE
-412 LSTGKFQPI
+412 MSAGKFQPL

-430 WHTNNVKTLEEA
+430 WHTNSVKTLDEA
-442 KNCKLPE
+442 KNYIIPE
-449 KEKEIKTRVSPNKGR
+449 KAPEKVSKNKGR

>member
-16 TQVDNLF
+16 TPVDNLF

-40 YGLYKCSNSGAYD
+40 YGLYKCTNSSSYD
-53 NTIENFSKV
+53 NTIENFAKV
-62 LNLTEEEI
+62 LNLTEEEV
-70 EDAFLYWQEQGL
+70 EDAFLYWQDEGL

-107 YKPEEFAT
+107 YKPEEFST

-135 EYYYLLKTLHFQPE
+135 EYYYLLKTMHFQPE

-167 YKYILTV
+167 YKYIVTV

-188 VEDRLISY
+188 VEERLFTY
-196 EQAGSDI
+196 EQAGSDL
-203 EKLLKLCGAKR
+203 EKLLKICGAKR
-214 IASLEERELF
+214 NATLEEREMF
-224 LKWTKEFGF
+224 LKWTKELGF
-233 DFKTLEYVAK
+233 NYNTIEYVAK
-243 LLKPNKVNFDKLDV
+243 LLKPTKVNFEKLDA
-257 RLTKYYEMKK
+257 RLLKYYEMKK

-282 MYSLARDINKKMGLY
+282 MYTLAREINKKMGLY
-297 YENLEPVVENYISKW
+297 YENLEPVVENYVSKW
-312 LNLGHSQAS
+312 LNLGHNSTS

-326 EYCFKNSIRT
+326 DYCFKNSIRT

-342 TILKL
+342 TVLKL
-347 YKLGVVSIEAIE
+347 YKLGIVSMEAIE
-359 QYMSELI
+359 EYMQELI
-366 TQDKEIKNILEKLG
+366 SLDKEVKEILEKLG
-380 IARLVTNQDRAYYK
+380 ISRIVTNQDRTYYK
-394 TWTQV
+394 TWKQD
-399 WNLSDELINLGTE
+399 WNLSSELIALGVE
-412 LSTGKFQPI
+412 MSAGKFQPL

-430 WHTNNVKTLEEA
+430 WHTNSVKTLDEA
-442 KNCKLPE
+442 KNYIVPE
-449 KEKEIKTRVSPNKGR
+449 KAPEKVSKNKGR

>member
-16 TQVDNLF
+16 TPVDNLF

-40 YGLYKCSNSGAYD
+40 YGLYKCTNSSSYD
-53 NTIENFSKV
+53 NTIENFAKV
-62 LNLTEEEI
+62 LNLTEEEV
-70 EDAFLYWQEQGL
+70 EDAFLYWQDEGL

-107 YKPEEFAT
+107 YKPEEFST

-135 EYYYLLKTLHFQPE
+135 EYYYLLKTMHFQPE

-167 YKYILTV
+167 YKYIVTV

-188 VEDRLISY
+188 VEERLFTY
-196 EQAGSDI
+196 EQAGSDL
-203 EKLLKLCGAKR
+203 EKLLKICGAKR
-214 IASLEERELF
+214 NATLEEREMF
-224 LKWTKEFGF
+224 LKWTKELGF
-233 DFKTLEYVAK
+233 NYNTIEYVAK
-243 LLKPNKVNFDKLDV
+243 LLKPTKVNFEKLDA
-257 RLTKYYEMKK
+257 RLLKYYEMKK

-282 MYSLARDINKKMGLY
+282 MYTLAREINKKMGLY

-312 LNLGHSQAS
+312 LNLGHNSTS
-321 LFALA
+321 LLALA
-326 EYCFKNSIRT
+326 DYCFKNSIRT

-342 TILKL
+342 TVLKL
-347 YKLGVVSIEAIE
+347 YKLGIVSMEAIE
-359 QYMSELI
+359 EYMQELI
-366 TQDKEIKNILEKLG
+366 LLDKEIKEILEKLG
-380 IARLVTNQDRAYYK
+380 ISRMVTNQDRTYYK
-394 TWTQV
+394 TWKQD
-399 WNLSDELINLGTE
+399 WNLSSELIALGVE
-412 LSTGKFQPI
+412 MSAGKFQPL

-430 WHTNNVKTLEEA
+430 WHTNSVKTLDEA
-442 KNCKLPE
+442 KNYIIPE
-449 KEKEIKTRVSPNKGR
+449 KAPEKVSKNKGR

>member
-16 TQVDNLF
+16 TPVDNLF

-40 YGLYKCSNSGAYD
+40 YGLYKCTNSSSYD
-53 NTIENFSKV
+53 NTIENFAKV
-62 LNLTEEEI
+62 LNLTEEEV
-70 EDAFLYWQEQGL
+70 EDAFLYWQDEGL

-107 YKPEEFAT
+107 YKPEEFST
-115 FNRQVQEI
+115 FNLQVQEI

-135 EYYYLLKTLHFQPE
+135 EYYYLLKTMHFQPE

-167 YKYILTV
+167 YKYIVTV

-188 VEDRLISY
+188 VEERLFTY
-196 EQAGSDI
+196 EQAGSDL
-203 EKLLKLCGAKR
+203 EKLLKICGAKR
-214 IASLEERELF
+214 NATLEEREMF
-224 LKWTKEFGF
+224 LKWTKELGF
-233 DFKTLEYVAK
+233 NYNTIEYVAK
-243 LLKPNKVNFDKLDV
+243 LLKPTKVNFEKLDA
-257 RLTKYYEMKK
+257 RLLKYYEMKK

-282 MYSLARDINKKMGLY
+282 MYTLAREINKKMGLY

-312 LNLGHSQAS
+312 LNLGHNSTS
-321 LFALA
+321 LLALA
-326 EYCFKNSIRT
+326 DYCFKNSIRT

-342 TILKL
+342 TVLKL
-347 YKLGVVSIEAIE
+347 YKLGVVSMEAIE
-359 QYMSELI
+359 EYMQELI
-366 TQDKEIKNILEKLG
+366 LLDKEIKEILEKLG
-380 IARLVTNQDRAYYK
+380 ISRMVTNQDRTYYK
-394 TWTQV
+394 TWKQD
-399 WNLSDELINLGTE
+399 WNLSSELIALGVE
-412 LSTGKFQPI
+412 MSAGKFQPL

-430 WHTNNVKTLEEA
+430 WHTNSVKTLDEA
-442 KNCKLPE
+442 KNYIIPE
-449 KEKEIKTRVSPNKGR
+449 KAPEKVSKNKGR

>member
-16 TQVDNLF
+16 TPVDNLF

-40 YGLYKCSNSGAYD
+40 YGLYKCTNSSSYD
-53 NTIENFSKV
+53 NTIENFAKV
-62 LNLTEEEI
+62 LNLTEEEV
-70 EDAFLYWQEQGL
+70 EDAFLYWQDEGL

-107 YKPEEFAT
+107 YKPEEFST

-135 EYYYLLKTLHFQPE
+135 EYYYLLKTMHFQPE

-167 YKYILTV
+167 YKYIVTV

-188 VEDRLISY
+188 VEERLFTY
-196 EQAGSDI
+196 EQAGSDL
-203 EKLLKLCGAKR
+203 EKLLKICGAKR
-214 IASLEERELF
+214 NATLEEREMF
-224 LKWTKEFGF
+224 LKWTKELGF
-233 DFKTLEYVAK
+233 NYNTIEYVAK
-243 LLKPNKVNFDKLDV
+243 LLKPTKVNFEKLDA
-257 RLTKYYEMKK
+257 RLLKYYEMKK

-282 MYSLARDINKKMGLY
+282 MYTLAREINKKMGLY
-297 YENLEPVVENYISKW
+297 YENLEPVVENYVSKW
-312 LNLGHSQAS
+312 LNLGHNSTS
-321 LFALA
+321 LLALA
-326 EYCFKNSIRT
+326 DYCFKNSIRT

-342 TILKL
+342 TVLKL
-347 YKLGVVSIEAIE
+347 YKLGIVSMEAIE
-359 QYMSELI
+359 EYMQELI
-366 TQDKEIKNILEKLG
+366 SLDKEIKEILEKLG
-380 IARLVTNQDRAYYK
+380 ISRMVTNQDRTYYK
-394 TWTQV
+394 TWKQD
-399 WNLSDELINLGTE
+399 WNLSSELIALGVE
-412 LSTGKFQPI
+412 MSAGKFQPL

-430 WHTNNVKTLEEA
+430 WHTNSVKTLDEA
-442 KNCKLPE
+442 KNYIVPE
-449 KEKEIKTRVSPNKGR
+449 KTPNKKEDIIKGK
-464 SYKKEELDALFDSLE
+464 SYEKEELDALFDSLE

>member
-1 MAFCKFSS
+1 M
-9 EYVISKE
+9 
-16 TQVDNLF
+16 
-23 INEFL
+23 
-28 PYAPAECVKVYL
+28 
-40 YGLYKCSNSGAYD
+40 
-53 NTIENFSKV
+53 
-62 LNLTEEEI
+62 TEEEI

-188 VEDRLISY
+188 VEDRLLSY

-203 EKLLKLCGAKR
+203 EKILKICGAKR
-214 IASLEERELF
+214 IASLEEREQF
-224 LKWTKEFGF
+224 LKWTKELGF
-233 DFKTLEYVAK
+233 DLKTIEYVAK
-243 LLKPNKVNFDKLDV
+243 LLKPSKVNFDKLDLK
-257 RLTKYYEMKK
+257 LTKYYEMKK
-267 LSIKEIEDYEKEKSE
+267 LSIKEIEDYEKEKSD
-282 MYSLARDINKKMGLY
+282 MYILAKDINKKMGLY
-297 YENLEPVVENYISKW
+297 YENLEPVVDNYITKW
-312 LNLGHSQAS
+312 LNLGHTQSS
-321 LFALA
+321 LLALA
-326 EYCFKNSIRT
+326 DYCFKNSIRT

-347 YKLGVVSIEAIE
+347 YKLGIVSIEAIN
-359 QYMSELI
+359 QYMAELI
-366 TQDKEIKNILEKLG
+366 SLDKEIKEILEKLG
-380 IARLVTNQDRAYYK
+380 IARLVTNQDRTYYK

-399 WNLSDELINLGTE
+399 WNIPNELIDLGA
-412 LSTGKFQPI
+412 SMSAGKFQPI

-430 WHTNNVKTLEEA
+430 WHTNNIKTIEEA
-442 KNCKLPE
+442 KNCTLTE
-449 KEKEIKTRVSPNKGR
+449 KTTEPKISANKGR

>member
-16 TQVDNLF
+16 TPVDNLF

-40 YGLYKCSNSGAYD
+40 YGLYKCTNSSSYD
-53 NTIENFSKV
+53 NTIENFAKV
-62 LNLTEEEI
+62 LNLTEEEV
-70 EDAFLYWQEQGL
+70 EDAFLYWQDEGL

-107 YKPEEFAT
+107 YKPEEFST

-135 EYYYLLKTLHFQPE
+135 EYYYLLKTMHFQPE

-167 YKYILTV
+167 YKYIVTV

-188 VEDRLISY
+188 VEERLFTY
-196 EQAGSDI
+196 EQAGSDL
-203 EKLLKLCGAKR
+203 EKLLKICGAKR
-214 IASLEERELF
+214 NATLEEREMF
-224 LKWTKEFGF
+224 LKWTKELGF
-233 DFKTLEYVAK
+233 NYNTIEYVAK
-243 LLKPNKVNFDKLDV
+243 LLKPTKVNFEKLDA
-257 RLTKYYEMKK
+257 RLLKYYEMKK

-282 MYSLARDINKKMGLY
+282 MYTLAREINKKMGLY
-297 YENLEPVVENYISKW
+297 YENLEPVVENYVSKW
-312 LNLGHSQAS
+312 LNLGHNSTS
-321 LFALA
+321 LLALA
-326 EYCFKNSIRT
+326 DYCFKNSIRT

-342 TILKL
+342 TVLKL
-347 YKLGVVSIEAIE
+347 YKLGIVSMEAIE
-359 QYMSELI
+359 EYMQELI
-366 TQDKEIKNILEKLG
+366 SLDKEVKEILEKLG
-380 IARLVTNQDRAYYK
+380 ISRMVTNQDRTYYK
-394 TWTQV
+394 TWKQD
-399 WNLSDELINLGTE
+399 WNLSSELIALGVE
-412 LSTGKFQPI
+412 MSAGKFQPL

-430 WHTNNVKTLEEA
+430 WHTNSVKTLDEA
-442 KNCKLPE
+442 KNYIIPE
-449 KEKEIKTRVSPNKGR
+449 KAPEKVSKNKGR

-479 EIEL
+479 EIKL

>member
-16 TQVDNLF
+16 TPVDNLF

-40 YGLYKCSNSGAYD
+40 YGLYKCTNSSSYD
-53 NTIENFSKV
+53 NTIENFAKV
-62 LNLTEEEI
+62 LNLTEEEV
-70 EDAFLYWQEQGL
+70 EDAFLYWQNEGL

-107 YKPEEFAT
+107 YKPEEFST

-135 EYYYLLKTLHFQPE
+135 EYYYLLKTMHFQPE

-167 YKYILTV
+167 YKYIVTV

-188 VEDRLISY
+188 VEERLFTY
-196 EQAGSDI
+196 EQAGSDL
-203 EKLLKLCGAKR
+203 EKLLKICGAKR
-214 IASLEERELF
+214 NATLEEREMF
-224 LKWTKEFGF
+224 LKWTKELGF
-233 DFKTLEYVAK
+233 NYNTIEYVAK
-243 LLKPNKVNFDKLDV
+243 LLKPTKVNFEKLDA
-257 RLTKYYEMKK
+257 RLLKYYEMKK

-282 MYSLARDINKKMGLY
+282 MYTLAREINKKMGLY

-312 LNLGHSQAS
+312 LNLGHNSTS
-321 LFALA
+321 LLALA
-326 EYCFKNSIRT
+326 DYCFKNSIRT

-342 TILKL
+342 TVLKL
-347 YKLGVVSIEAIE
+347 YKLGIVSMEAIE
-359 QYMSELI
+359 EYMQELI
-366 TQDKEIKNILEKLG
+366 SLDKEIKEILEKLG
-380 IARLVTNQDRAYYK
+380 ISRMVTNQDRTYYK
-394 TWTQV
+394 TWKQD
-399 WNLSDELINLGTE
+399 WNLSSELIALGVE
-412 LSTGKFQPI
+412 MSAGKFQPL

-430 WHTNNVKTLEEA
+430 WHTNSVKTLDEA
-442 KNCKLPE
+442 KNYIVPE
-449 KEKEIKTRVSPNKGR
+449 KAPEKVSKNKGR

>member
-16 TQVDNLF
+16 TPVDNLF

-40 YGLYKCSNSGAYD
+40 YGLYKCTNSSSYD
-53 NTIENFSKV
+53 NTIENFAKV
-62 LNLTEEEI
+62 LNLTEEEV
-70 EDAFLYWQEQGL
+70 EDAFLYWQDEGL

-107 YKPEEFAT
+107 YKPEEFST

-135 EYYYLLKTLHFQPE
+135 EYYYLLKTMHFQPE

-167 YKYILTV
+167 YKYIVTV

-188 VEDRLISY
+188 VEERLFTY
-196 EQAGSDI
+196 EQAGSDL
-203 EKLLKLCGAKR
+203 EKLLKICGAKR
-214 IASLEERELF
+214 NATLEEREMF
-224 LKWTKEFGF
+224 LKWTKELGF
-233 DFKTLEYVAK
+233 NYNTIEYVAK
-243 LLKPNKVNFDKLDV
+243 LLKPTKVNFEKLDA
-257 RLTKYYEMKK
+257 RLLKYYEMKK

-282 MYSLARDINKKMGLY
+282 MYTLAREINKKMGLY
-297 YENLEPVVENYISKW
+297 YENLEPVVENYVSKW
-312 LNLGHSQAS
+312 LNLGHNSTS
-321 LFALA
+321 LLALA
-326 EYCFKNSIRT
+326 DYCFKNSIRT

-342 TILKL
+342 TVLKL
-347 YKLGVVSIEAIE
+347 YKLGVVSMEAIE
-359 QYMSELI
+359 EYMQELI
-366 TQDKEIKNILEKLG
+366 SLDKEVKEILEKLG
-380 IARLVTNQDRAYYK
+380 ISRMVTNQDRTYYK
-394 TWTQV
+394 TWKQD
-399 WNLSDELINLGTE
+399 WNLSSELIALGVE
-412 LSTGKFQPI
+412 MSAGKFQPL

-430 WHTNNVKTLEEA
+430 WHTNSVKTLDEA
-442 KNCKLPE
+442 KNYIIPE
-449 KEKEIKTRVSPNKGR
+449 KAPEKVSKNKGR

>member
-16 TQVDNLF
+16 TPVDNLF

-40 YGLYKCSNSGAYD
+40 YGLYKCTNSSSYD
-53 NTIENFSKV
+53 NTIENFAKV
-62 LNLTEEEI
+62 LNLTEEEV
-70 EDAFLYWQEQGL
+70 EDAFLYWQDEGL

-107 YKPEEFAT
+107 YKPEEFST

-135 EYYYLLKTLHFQPE
+135 EYYYLLKTMHFQPE

-167 YKYILTV
+167 YKYIVTV

-188 VEDRLISY
+188 VEERLFTY
-196 EQAGSDI
+196 EQAGSDL
-203 EKLLKLCGAKR
+203 EKLLKICGAKR
-214 IASLEERELF
+214 NATLEEREMF
-224 LKWTKEFGF
+224 LKWTKELGF
-233 DFKTLEYVAK
+233 NYNTIEYVAK
-243 LLKPNKVNFDKLDV
+243 LLKPTKVNFEKLDA
-257 RLTKYYEMKK
+257 RLLKYYEMKK

-282 MYSLARDINKKMGLY
+282 MYTLAREINKKMGLY
-297 YENLEPVVENYISKW
+297 YENLEPVVENYVSKW
-312 LNLGHSQAS
+312 LNLGHNSTS

-326 EYCFKNSIRT
+326 DYCFKNSIRT

-342 TILKL
+342 TVLKL
-347 YKLGVVSIEAIE
+347 YKLGVVSMEAIE
-359 QYMSELI
+359 EYMQELI
-366 TQDKEIKNILEKLG
+366 SLDKEIKEILEKLG
-380 IARLVTNQDRAYYK
+380 ISRMVTNQDRTYYK
-394 TWTQV
+394 TWKQD
-399 WNLSDELINLGTE
+399 WNLSSELIALGVE
-412 LSTGKFQPI
+412 MSAGKFQPL

-430 WHTNNVKTLEEA
+430 WHTNSVKTLDEA
-442 KNCKLPE
+442 KNYIIPE
-449 KEKEIKTRVSPNKGR
+449 KAPEKVSKNKGR

>member
-16 TQVDNLF
+16 TPVDNLF

-40 YGLYKCSNSGAYD
+40 YGLYKCTNSSSYD
-53 NTIENFSKV
+53 NTIENFAKV
-62 LNLTEEEI
+62 LNLTEEEV
-70 EDAFLYWQEQGL
+70 EDAFLYWQDEGL

-107 YKPEEFAT
+107 YKPEEFST

-135 EYYYLLKTLHFQPE
+135 EYYYLLKTMHFQPE

-167 YKYILTV
+167 YKYIVTV

-188 VEDRLISY
+188 VEERLFTY
-196 EQAGSDI
+196 EQAGSDL
-203 EKLLKLCGAKR
+203 EKLLKICGAKR
-214 IASLEERELF
+214 NATLEEREMF
-224 LKWTKEFGF
+224 LKWTKELGF
-233 DFKTLEYVAK
+233 NYNTIEYVAK
-243 LLKPNKVNFDKLDV
+243 LLKPTKVNFEKLDA
-257 RLTKYYEMKK
+257 RLLKYYEMKK

-282 MYSLARDINKKMGLY
+282 MYTLAREINKKMGLY
-297 YENLEPVVENYISKW
+297 YENLEPVVENYVSKW
-312 LNLGHSQAS
+312 LNLGHNSTS
-321 LFALA
+321 LLALA
-326 EYCFKNSIRT
+326 DYCFKNSIRT

-342 TILKL
+342 TVLKL
-347 YKLGVVSIEAIE
+347 YKLGIVSMEAIE
-359 QYMSELI
+359 EYMQELI
-366 TQDKEIKNILEKLG
+366 SLDKEIKEILEKLG
-380 IARLVTNQDRAYYK
+380 ISRMVTNQDRTYYK
-394 TWTQV
+394 TWKQD
-399 WNLSDELINLGTE
+399 WNLSSELIALGVE
-412 LSTGKFQPI
+412 MSAGKFQPL

-430 WHTNNVKTLEEA
+430 WHTNSVKTLDEA
-442 KNCKLPE
+442 KNYIIPE
-449 KEKEIKTRVSPNKGR
+449 KTPEKVSKNKGR

>member
-16 TQVDNLF
+16 TPVDNLF

-40 YGLYKCSNSGAYD
+40 YGLYKCTNSSSYD
-53 NTIENFSKV
+53 NTIENFAKV
-62 LNLTEEEI
+62 LNLTEEEV
-70 EDAFLYWQEQGL
+70 EDAFLYWQDEGL

-107 YKPEEFAT
+107 YKPEEFST

-135 EYYYLLKTLHFQPE
+135 EYYYLLKTMHFQPE

-167 YKYILTV
+167 YKYIVTV

-188 VEDRLISY
+188 VEERLFTY
-196 EQAGSDI
+196 EQAGSDL
-203 EKLLKLCGAKR
+203 EKLLKICGAKR
-214 IASLEERELF
+214 NATLEEREMF
-224 LKWTKEFGF
+224 LKWTKELGF
-233 DFKTLEYVAK
+233 NYNTIEYVAK
-243 LLKPNKVNFDKLDV
+243 LLKPTKVNFEKLDA
-257 RLTKYYEMKK
+257 RLLKYYEMKK

-282 MYSLARDINKKMGLY
+282 MYTLAREINKKMGLY
-297 YENLEPVVENYISKW
+297 YENLEPVVENYVSKW
-312 LNLGHSQAS
+312 LNLGHNSTS
-321 LFALA
+321 LLALA
-326 EYCFKNSIRT
+326 DYCFKNSIRT

-342 TILKL
+342 TVLKL
-347 YKLGVVSIEAIE
+347 YKLGVVSMEAIE
-359 QYMSELI
+359 EYMQELI
-366 TQDKEIKNILEKLG
+366 SLDKEIKEILEKLG
-380 IARLVTNQDRAYYK
+380 ISRMVTNQDRTYYK
-394 TWTQV
+394 TWKQD
-399 WNLSDELINLGTE
+399 WNLSSELIALGVE
-412 LSTGKFQPI
+412 MSAGKFQPL

-430 WHTNNVKTLEEA
+430 WHTNSVKTLDEA
-442 KNCKLPE
+442 KNYIIPE
-449 KEKEIKTRVSPNKGR
+449 KMPEKVSKNKGR

>member
-16 TQVDNLF
+16 TPVDNLF

-40 YGLYKCSNSGAYD
+40 YGLYKCTNSSSYD
-53 NTIENFSKV
+53 NTIENFAKV
-62 LNLTEEEI
+62 LNLTEEEV
-70 EDAFLYWQEQGL
+70 EDAFLYWQDEGL

-107 YKPEEFAT
+107 YKPEEFST

-135 EYYYLLKTLHFQPE
+135 EYYYLLKTMHFQPE

-167 YKYILTV
+167 YKYIVTV

-188 VEDRLISY
+188 VEERLFTY
-196 EQAGSDI
+196 EQAGSDL
-203 EKLLKLCGAKR
+203 EKLLKICGAKR
-214 IASLEERELF
+214 NATLEEREMF
-224 LKWTKEFGF
+224 LKWTKELGF
-233 DFKTLEYVAK
+233 NYNTIEYVAK
-243 LLKPNKVNFDKLDV
+243 LLKPTKVNFEKLDA
-257 RLTKYYEMKK
+257 RLLKYYEMKK

-282 MYSLARDINKKMGLY
+282 MYTLAREINKKMGLY
-297 YENLEPVVENYISKW
+297 YENLEPVVENYVSKW
-312 LNLGHSQAS
+312 LNLGHSSTS
-321 LFALA
+321 LLALA
-326 EYCFKNSIRT
+326 DYCFKNSIRT

-342 TILKL
+342 TVLKL
-347 YKLGVVSIEAIE
+347 YKLGIVSMEAIE
-359 QYMSELI
+359 EYMQELI
-366 TQDKEIKNILEKLG
+366 SLDKEIKEILEKLG
-380 IARLVTNQDRAYYK
+380 ISRMVTNQDRTYYK
-394 TWTQV
+394 TWKQD
-399 WNLSDELINLGTE
+399 WNLSSELIALGVE
-412 LSTGKFQPI
+412 MSAGKFQPL

-430 WHTNNVKTLEEA
+430 WHTNSVKTLDEA
-442 KNCKLPE
+442 KNYIIPE
-449 KEKEIKTRVSPNKGR
+449 KAPEKVSKNKGR

>member
-16 TQVDNLF
+16 TPVDNLF

-40 YGLYKCSNSGAYD
+40 YGLYKCTNSSSYD
-53 NTIENFSKV
+53 NTIENFAKV
-62 LNLTEEEI
+62 LNLTEEEV
-70 EDAFLYWQEQGL
+70 EDAFLYWQDEGL

-107 YKPEEFAT
+107 YKPEEFST

-135 EYYYLLKTLHFQPE
+135 EYYYLLKTMHFQPE

-167 YKYILTV
+167 YKYIVTV

-188 VEDRLISY
+188 VEERLFTY
-196 EQAGSDI
+196 EQAGSDL
-203 EKLLKLCGAKR
+203 EKLLKICGAKR
-214 IASLEERELF
+214 NATLEEREMF
-224 LKWTKEFGF
+224 LKWTKELGF
-233 DFKTLEYVAK
+233 NYNTIEYVAK
-243 LLKPNKVNFDKLDV
+243 LLKPTKVNFEKLDA
-257 RLTKYYEMKK
+257 RLLKYYEMKK

-282 MYSLARDINKKMGLY
+282 MYTLAREINKKMGLY
-297 YENLEPVVENYISKW
+297 YENLEPVVENYVSKW
-312 LNLGHSQAS
+312 LNLGHSSTS
-321 LFALA
+321 LLALA
-326 EYCFKNSIRT
+326 DYCFKNSIRT

-342 TILKL
+342 TVLKL
-347 YKLGVVSIEAIE
+347 YKLGIVSMEAIE
-359 QYMSELI
+359 EYMQELI
-366 TQDKEIKNILEKLG
+366 SLDKEVKEILEKLG
-380 IARLVTNQDRAYYK
+380 ISRIVTNQDRTYYK
-394 TWTQV
+394 TWKQD
-399 WNLSDELINLGTE
+399 WNLSSELIALGVE
-412 LSTGKFQPI
+412 MSAGKFQPL

-430 WHTNNVKTLEEA
+430 WHTNSVKTLDEA
-442 KNCKLPE
+442 KNFIIPE
-449 KEKEIKTRVSPNKGR
+449 KAPEKVSKNKGR

>member
-16 TQVDNLF
+16 TPVDNLF

-40 YGLYKCSNSGAYD
+40 YGLYKCTNSSSYD
-53 NTIENFSKV
+53 NTIENFAKV
-62 LNLTEEEI
+62 LNLTEEEV
-70 EDAFLYWQEQGL
+70 EDAFLYWQDEGL

-107 YKPEEFAT
+107 YKPEEFST

-135 EYYYLLKTLHFQPE
+135 EYYYLLKTMHFQPE

-167 YKYILTV
+167 YKYIVTV

-188 VEDRLISY
+188 VEERLFTY
-196 EQAGSDI
+196 EQAGSDL
-203 EKLLKLCGAKR
+203 EKLLKICGAKR
-214 IASLEERELF
+214 NATLEEREMF
-224 LKWTKEFGF
+224 LKWTKELGF
-233 DFKTLEYVAK
+233 NYNTIEYVAK
-243 LLKPNKVNFDKLDV
+243 LLKPTKVNFEKLDA
-257 RLTKYYEMKK
+257 RLLKYYEMKK

-282 MYSLARDINKKMGLY
+282 MYTLAREINKKMGLY
-297 YENLEPVVENYISKW
+297 YENLEPVVENYVSKW
-312 LNLGHSQAS
+312 LNLGHNSTS
-321 LFALA
+321 LLALA
-326 EYCFKNSIRT
+326 DYCFKNSIRT

-342 TILKL
+342 TVLKL
-347 YKLGVVSIEAIE
+347 YKLGIVSMEAIE
-359 QYMSELI
+359 EYMQELI
-366 TQDKEIKNILEKLG
+366 SLDKEIKEILEKLG
-380 IARLVTNQDRAYYK
+380 ISRMVTNQDRTYYK
-394 TWTQV
+394 TWKQD
-399 WNLSDELINLGTE
+399 WNLSSELIALGVE
-412 LSTGKFQPI
+412 MSAGKFQPL

-430 WHTNNVKTLEEA
+430 WHTNSVKTLDEA
-442 KNCKLPE
+442 KNYIIPE
-449 KEKEIKTRVSPNKGR
+449 KAPEKVIKNKGR

>member
-16 TQVDNLF
+16 TPVDNLF

-40 YGLYKCSNSGAYD
+40 YGLYKCTNSSSYD
-53 NTIENFSKV
+53 NTIENFAKV
-62 LNLTEEEI
+62 LNLTEEEV
-70 EDAFLYWQEQGL
+70 EDAFLYWQDEGL

-107 YKPEEFAT
+107 YKPEEFST

-135 EYYYLLKTLHFQPE
+135 EYYYLLKTMHFQPE

-167 YKYILTV
+167 YKYIVTV

-188 VEDRLISY
+188 VEERLFTY
-196 EQAGSDI
+196 EQAGSDL
-203 EKLLKLCGAKR
+203 EKLLKICGAKR
-214 IASLEERELF
+214 NATLEEREMF
-224 LKWTKEFGF
+224 LKWTKELGF
-233 DFKTLEYVAK
+233 NYNTIEYVAK
-243 LLKPNKVNFDKLDV
+243 LLKPTKVNFEKLDA
-257 RLTKYYEMKK
+257 RLLKYYEMKK

-282 MYSLARDINKKMGLY
+282 MYTLAREINKKMGLY
-297 YENLEPVVENYISKW
+297 YENLEPVVENYVSKW
-312 LNLGHSQAS
+312 LNLGHNSTS
-321 LFALA
+321 LLALA
-326 EYCFKNSIRT
+326 DYCFKNSIRT

-342 TILKL
+342 TVLKL
-347 YKLGVVSIEAIE
+347 YKLGIVSMEAIE
-359 QYMSELI
+359 EYMQELI
-366 TQDKEIKNILEKLG
+366 SLDKEIKEILEKLG
-380 IARLVTNQDRAYYK
+380 ISRMVTNQDRTYYK
-394 TWTQV
+394 TWKQD
-399 WNLSDELINLGTE
+399 WNLSSELIALGVE
-412 LSTGKFQPI
+412 MSAGKFQPL

-430 WHTNNVKTLEEA
+430 WHTNSVKTLDEA
-442 KNCKLPE
+442 KNYVIPE
-449 KEKEIKTRVSPNKGR
+449 KTPEKVSKNKGR

>member
-16 TQVDNLF
+16 TPVDNLF

-40 YGLYKCSNSGAYD
+40 YGLYKCTNSSSYD
-53 NTIENFSKV
+53 NTIENFAKV
-62 LNLTEEEI
+62 LNLTEEEV
-70 EDAFLYWQEQGL
+70 EDAFLYWQDEGL

-107 YKPEEFAT
+107 YKPEEFST

-135 EYYYLLKTLHFQPE
+135 EYYYLLKTMHFQPE

-167 YKYILTV
+167 YKYIVTV

-188 VEDRLISY
+188 VEERLFTY
-196 EQAGSDI
+196 EQAGSDL
-203 EKLLKLCGAKR
+203 EKLLKICGAKR
-214 IASLEERELF
+214 NATLEEREMF
-224 LKWTKEFGF
+224 LKWTKELGF
-233 DFKTLEYVAK
+233 NYNTIEYVAK
-243 LLKPNKVNFDKLDV
+243 LLKPTKVNFEKLDA
-257 RLTKYYEMKK
+257 RLLKYYEMKK

-282 MYSLARDINKKMGLY
+282 MYTLAREINKKMGLY
-297 YENLEPVVENYISKW
+297 YENLEPVVENYVSKW
-312 LNLGHSQAS
+312 LNLGHNSTS
-321 LFALA
+321 LLALA
-326 EYCFKNSIRT
+326 DYCFKNSIRT

-342 TILKL
+342 TVLKL
-347 YKLGVVSIEAIE
+347 YKLGVVSMEAIE
-359 QYMSELI
+359 EYMQELI
-366 TQDKEIKNILEKLG
+366 SLDKEIKEILEKLG
-380 IARLVTNQDRAYYK
+380 ISRMVTNQDRTYYK
-394 TWTQV
+394 TWKQD
-399 WNLSDELINLGTE
+399 WNLSSELIALGVE
-412 LSTGKFQPI
+412 MSAGKFQPL

-430 WHTNNVKTLEEA
+430 WHTNSVKTLDEA
-442 KNCKLPE
+442 KSYIIPE
-449 KEKEIKTRVSPNKGR
+449 KAPEKVSKNKGR